1 MKYAIRTGI
10 RCYLRSRKKK
20 LSCLKKEALTLTLTA
35 CKMKQKSMLRV
46 KCRKVAKG
54 KIKRREMVRRI

>member
-1 MKYAIRTGI
+1 
-10 RCYLRSRKKK
+10 LRSRKKK
-20 LSCLKKEALTLTLTA
+20 LSCLKKGALTRTLTA
-35 CKMKQKSMLRV
+35 CKMKQKSMSRV